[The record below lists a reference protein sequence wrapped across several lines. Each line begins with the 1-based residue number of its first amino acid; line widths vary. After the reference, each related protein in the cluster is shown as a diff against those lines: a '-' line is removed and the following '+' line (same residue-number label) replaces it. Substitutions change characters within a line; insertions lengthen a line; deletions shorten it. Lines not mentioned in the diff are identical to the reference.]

1 MMIWFKFWGGKPFV
15 ETPLPHLTV
24 ICFLVGCLSI
34 MNGFVAEILM
44 RTYHEAAKSPTYVV
58 RHQYRG
64 GKADLVAARAP
75 AAAVS

>member
-1 MMIWFKFWGGKPFV
+1 
-15 ETPLPHLTV
+15 
-24 ICFLVGCLSI
+24 

-44 RTYHEAAKSPTYVV
+44 RTYHEAAKSPTDVV